1 MNFLSSDSGATF
13 NYKVNSLG
21 LDTFI
26 SNIRY
31 EHRFF
36 YNFFS
41 FMIYTYKIE
50 RNIWYEYDEFSMV
63 NNSQQ

>member
-1 MNFLSSDSGATF
+1 MARAIARAMLFKGPKKSHIYSTVAL
-13 NYKVNSLG
+13 VILLG

-41 FMIYTYKIE
+41 FFHDFYIQDRAEHLI
-50 RNIWYEYDEFSMV
+50 
-63 NNSQQ
+63 